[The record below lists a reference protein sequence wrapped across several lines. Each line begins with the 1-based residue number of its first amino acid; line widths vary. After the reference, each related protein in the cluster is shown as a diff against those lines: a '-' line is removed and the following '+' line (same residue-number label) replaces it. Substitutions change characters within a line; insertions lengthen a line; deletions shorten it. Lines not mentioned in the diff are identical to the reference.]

1 MRKCV
6 YCGYVFRGAPRRC
19 PECAEVLPTSANYLA
34 GFSRI
39 QLAIRLSGLGR
50 DDTSLLEQETFGY
63 LRQDLSLVNVAEV
76 IEASHSGRYTRFYT
90 ILRNLDT
97 AEWQKG

>member
-19 PECAEVLPTSANYLA
+19 PECAEVLPTSADHLT

-76 IEASHSGRYTRFYT
+76 IEARHNGRYIRFCT
-90 ILRNLDT
+90 ILRNLSP
-97 AEWQKG
+97 AGWQSG